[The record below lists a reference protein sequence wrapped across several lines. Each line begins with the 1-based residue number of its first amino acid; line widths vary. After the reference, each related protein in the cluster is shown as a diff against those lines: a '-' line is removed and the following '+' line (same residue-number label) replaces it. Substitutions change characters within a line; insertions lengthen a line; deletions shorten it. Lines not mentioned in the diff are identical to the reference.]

1 MTLERGA
8 GEAQTRPPAPVSRPE
23 NLPEPQTLAPHN
35 TRNGAS
41 FRVARTKVSRA
52 DVLALVVFAIVG
64 AVFCAILCSDHSPS
78 WQYVTGVCVFALAM
92 MAAEAGR

>member
-23 NLPEPQTLAPHN
+23 N
-35 TRNGAS
+35 NGAS
-41 FRVARTKVSRA
+41 FRVGRTKVSRA

>member
-1 MTLERGA
+1 MS
-8 GEAQTRPPAPVSRPE
+8 APLRRTSVAVS
-23 NLPEPQTLAPHN
+23 
-35 TRNGAS
+35 
-41 FRVARTKVSRA
+41 

-64 AVFCAILCSDHSPS
+64 AVFCAILCSDHSRA